1 MELSKCERLDAKC
14 PRAAAFSK
22 ISVPPFLGFS
32 RVGATML
39 LLRCAYRTFPLI
51 KLRPNFVYSFSP
63 TMAHLIMVCRG
74 RVLGIKVKGLR
85 HADL

>member
-1 MELSKCERLDAKC
+1 MQSVLGCGFQQDSCPSLPWPFPCWRNNAAPELSY
-14 PRAAAFSK
+14 
-22 ISVPPFLGFS
+22 
-32 RVGATML
+32 
-39 LLRCAYRTFPLI
+39 AYRTFPLI

-74 RVLGIKVKGLR
+74 RALGIKVKGLR